1 MVEQPE
7 DARVWRA
14 PSIIDVAREA
24 GVSAQTVSRV
34 ANGMDIVRP
43 VTRDKV
49 LAAMDRL
56 GYRPNSA
63 ARALKTGRF
72 RTLGVIM
79 SELSSYGNTRTLEAF
94 ASEASKA
101 GYSLALTPLWTIAQ
115 AGLTGA
121 LTRIADQAVDGL
133 IVVLEEHELLKSDL
147 KRIAKIPTVVVT
159 AGRSHPYV
167 AIDTDQ
173 AQGARLAT
181 EHLLSLGHE
190 TVWHVRGPERSHGAR
205 NRAQAW
211 ADTLR
216 EHGRVVPPVMPGDWS
231 PASGYAA
238 GKRLAADPRGDGDL
252 RVQRRDGAG
261 SHARTARGR
270 TRRARLGQR
279 RRLRRHGALRR
290 LPAAADHGAP
300 VLRPCRHRG
309 GRHAHRPDRAPEA
322 HHRRPG
328 AHRADRAGEH
338 RAAPGIGDGAGR
350 LSRA

>member
-1 MVEQPE
+1 
-7 DARVWRA
+7 
-14 PSIIDVAREA
+14 
-24 GVSAQTVSRV
+24 
-34 ANGMDIVRP
+34 
-43 VTRDKV
+43 
-49 LAAMDRL
+49 
-56 GYRPNSA
+56 
-63 ARALKTGRF
+63 
-72 RTLGVIM
+72 M

-205 NRAQAW
+205 DRAQAW

-216 EHGRVVPPVMPGDWS
+216 EHGRVVPRSCRVTGARHPV
-231 PASGYAA
+231 
-238 GKRLAADPRGDGDL
+238 
-252 RVQRRDGAG
+252 
-261 SHARTARGR
+261 
-270 TRRARLGQR
+270 TRRGSDWQPTPR
-279 RRLRRHGALRR
+279 
-290 LPAAADHGAP
+290 
-300 VLRPCRHRG
+300 
-309 GRHAHRPDRAPEA
+309 
-322 HHRRPG
+322 
-328 AHRADRAGEH
+328 
-338 RAAPGIGDGAGR
+338 
-350 LSRA
+350 

>member
-238 GKRLAADPRGDGDL
+238 GKRLATDPAVTAIFASNDAMALGAMRALHEAGRDVPGSVSVVGFDDMELSADFRPPLTTVHQYFDRVATAAVGMLIDRIEHQKRTTADPVPTELIVR
-252 RVQRRDGAG
+252 ASTAPPPG
-261 SHARTARGR
+261 SGTARVG
-270 TRRARLGQR
+270 
-279 RRLRRHGALRR
+279 
-290 LPAAADHGAP
+290 
-300 VLRPCRHRG
+300 
-309 GRHAHRPDRAPEA
+309 
-322 HHRRPG
+322 
-328 AHRADRAGEH
+328 
-338 RAAPGIGDGAGR
+338 
-350 LSRA
+350 